1 MPKKEVPV
9 DHLQNYL
16 PPGTANAVLTYLH
29 EHKVHLTITKHRQSI
44 LGDYRHRTHHQNHR
58 ISVNGSLNPFS
69 FLITLLHELAHL
81 LTFEQYT
88 NRVQAHG
95 KEWKTIYGQLL
106 KRFLSAPGVLR
117 TGTGSTSPAEGQ
129 QKIFPL
135 DIERELL
142 KSLKN
147 PAASSC
153 AEEGLLRVLRKYD
166 AKESD
171 HRLVEE
177 IPLQAMFRLHDGRV
191 FQKGEKLRKRFKCK
205 EVATGKLYLFSPVY
219 EVFEVLGLKF

>member
-1 MPKKEVPV
+1 MPKKEVPI
-9 DHLQNYL
+9 DHLQDYL
-16 PPGTANAVLTYLH
+16 PPGTADAVVNYLH
-29 EHKVHLTITKHRQSI
+29 QYKVHLTITKHRQSI
-44 LGDYRHRTHHQNHR
+44 LGDYRHRTHHHNHR

-81 LTFEQYT
+81 LTFEQHA

-95 KEWKTIYGQLL
+95 KEWKMIYGQLL
-106 KRFLSAPGVLR
+106 RQFLEHR
-117 TGTGSTSPAEGQ
+117 
-129 QKIFPL
+129 IFPT

-142 KSLKN
+142 RSLKN

-153 AEEGLLRVLRKYD
+153 AEDGLLRVLRNYD
-166 AKESD
+166 AKNSN
-171 HRLVEE
+171 HRLIEE
-177 IPLQAMFRLHDGRV
+177 IPLDSLFRTADGRV

-219 EVFEVLGLKF
+219 EVFEV